1 MISEGKKLR
10 NMCSKDAGKFVKKE
24 LGSPYLM
31 ALEKNDIKQLNER
44 CNKEYVELDGLDDE
58 EIDEIED

>member
-1 MISEGKKLR
+1 
-10 NMCSKDAGKFVKKE
+10 MCSKDAGKFVKKE

>member
-1 MISEGKKLR
+1 LISEGKKLR
-10 NMCSKDAGKFVKKE
+10 NMCSKDAGKFVQKE

-31 ALEKNDIKQLNER
+31 ALEENDIKQLNER

>member
-1 MISEGKKLR
+1 
-10 NMCSKDAGKFVKKE
+10 MCSKDAGKFVQKE

-31 ALEKNDIKQLNER
+31 VLEENDIKQLNER